1 MQEFKI
7 FSYLICR
14 NKYIF
19 EINIFLDIYNLY
31 SYFLIIN
38 FLGFNVMQGFK
49 CFELKLDVK

>member
-49 CFELKLDVK
+49 CFELKLDIK